1 MVNYQKMN
9 DETRRSYE
17 TAFGMN
23 MNMDSLDLDLDLDD
37 DDEQRSKSGHHYI
50 GNSSSSSNSEK
61 ETELQKTASHEH
73 HQHHQ
78 HHQHPLINK
87 RPPRPYYQY
96 PMNPSRSYASCVN
109 LRRALAFE
117 EKLARQSAS
126 SSECFLGERSK
137 SLESF
142 FSGN

>member
-1 MVNYQKMN
+1 MRYAPPDPSHRIVSYRIGPFIHSPFTILIIEMVNYQKMN

-96 PMNPSRSYASCVN
+96 PMNPSRSYA
-109 LRRALAFE
+109 
-117 EKLARQSAS
+117 
-126 SSECFLGERSK
+126 
-137 SLESF
+137 
-142 FSGN
+142 